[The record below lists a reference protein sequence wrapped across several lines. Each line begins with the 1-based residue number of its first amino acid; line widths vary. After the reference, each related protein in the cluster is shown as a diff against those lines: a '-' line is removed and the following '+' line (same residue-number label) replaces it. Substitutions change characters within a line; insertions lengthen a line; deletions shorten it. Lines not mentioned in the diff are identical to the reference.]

1 MAVGLVEQLV
11 DAGLITEAQARASG
25 GGGGG
30 GGGEG
35 GGDGDPRLPSREVVQ
50 NLVAAGLDERSLAG
64 FFVTRGFGP
73 MLRSQDLARADADLI
88 RRLAGADARDLC
100 AMPLRSSSAG
110 AIVAMADPTDEGAVA
125 KLSAALGGSILPTVA
140 KLSDLLASID
150 RAYPPMGTGLVT
162 DPVARPRSR
171 TPSGVVPLVQ
181 EKPEFGTD
189 ETLSSFD
196 PALSELASTASP
208 VWDRAWNRS
217 TTEREVS
224 LTPKSS
230 HIPLPIVSLP
240 PTASSSSVRP
250 ASFPPADTAPPP
262 ADTAHRPAGSTHPPF
277 GSAYPPT
284 GSDSAI
290 DAHLAELGSV
300 GSRDDAVRVACHA
313 CLAVSRGAAFLAL
326 RKGVFRG
333 WDGAGDEVTSAGIRS
348 LWVPASNPSILNE
361 VLHSGRMFHGAHG
374 QTAADHLFRAAF
386 GSHGRDVVIVPV
398 MIGSRMVG
406 VLCANDPSG
415 DTAAVERI
423 AEAVGKAF
431 ERLIVSQ
438 KSGA

>member
-1 MAVGLVEQLV
+1 MAAGLVEQLV

-30 GGGEG
+30 GG
-35 GGDGDPRLPSREVVQ
+35 DADPLLPSREVVE

-88 RRLAGADARDLC
+88 RRLGGADARDLC

-125 KLSAALGGSILPTVA
+125 KLSAALGGSILPTAA

-150 RAYPPMGTGLVT
+150 RAYPATGTGLVT

-181 EKPEFGTD
+181 EKPEFATD

-230 HIPLPIVSLP
+230 QIPLPIVARP

-250 ASFPPADTAPPP
+250 ASFPPA
-262 ADTAHRPAGSTHPPF
+262 AGSTHPPF

-300 GSRDDAVRVACHA
+300 SSRDEVVRVACHA

-361 VLHSGRMFHGAHG
+361 VLHSGRMFHGAPG

-398 MIGSRMVG
+398 MIGARMVG

>member
-1 MAVGLVEQLV
+1 MAAGLVEQLV

-30 GGGEG
+30 GGG
-35 GGDGDPRLPSREVVQ
+35 GDADPLLPSGQVVQ

-125 KLSAALGGSILPTVA
+125 KLSAALGGSILPTAA

-150 RAYPPMGTGLVT
+150 RAYPATGTGLVT

-181 EKPEFGTD
+181 EKPEFATD

-230 HIPLPIVSLP
+230 QIPLPIVARP

-250 ASFPPADTAPPP
+250 ASFPPA
-262 ADTAHRPAGSTHPPF
+262 AGSTHPPF

-300 GSRDDAVRVACHA
+300 SSRDDVVRVACHA

-361 VLHSGRMFHGAHG
+361 VLHSGRMFHGAPG